1 MDYLDD
7 GNDNT
12 GGDMADTIFLADA
25 TPFLRILAQILRR
38 LLTQLDSQ
46 SNPLNNGNRQET
58 VIKGE

>member
-7 GNDNT
+7 DNT

-25 TPFLRILAQILRR
+25 TPFLRIMAQILRR
-38 LLTQLDSQ
+38 LLTQLDNKS
-46 SNPLNNGNRQET
+46 SPLNNGNRQET